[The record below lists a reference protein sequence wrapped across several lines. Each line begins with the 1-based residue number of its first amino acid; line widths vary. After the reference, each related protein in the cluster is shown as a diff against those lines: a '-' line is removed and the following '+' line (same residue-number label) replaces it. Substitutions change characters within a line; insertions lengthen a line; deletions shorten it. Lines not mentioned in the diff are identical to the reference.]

1 MSAAAHIRGLGTAL
15 PRGEIDA
22 ATTGR
27 LLPEL
32 LGLDAR
38 ESRAFASLVQR
49 SGVERRRSVLV
60 GEDGQLSLY
69 ARGAAEPGTAQ
80 RMAAW
85 RELAPPLAIEA
96 ARGALL
102 EAGWRGEDVTDLV
115 LVSCTGFA
123 APGVDLALIEAL
135 GLPST
140 LERTHVG
147 FMGCH
152 GAVNGLR
159 VARGLLA
166 AKPHARV
173 LLVAVELC
181 TLHLTRSERTG
192 QTVASALFSDGSAA
206 LAIDAEGPGLRIA
219 ATGSMLVPHTAD
231 LMGWDVGDRG
241 FGMTLSPNVPGAIE
255 AHLRPWID
263 SWLESSGLSLADV
276 GGFAVHPGG
285 TRVLDSV
292 ERCLELPPH
301 ALSPSRAL
309 LRDLGNLSSPTVLFL
324 TRELLAQNAPRPY
337 LLLAFGPGLFA
348 EAALLR

>member
-1 MSAAAHIRGLGTAL
+1 MSAAAYVRGLGTAL
-15 PRGEIDA
+15 PPGEIDA
-22 ATTGR
+22 ETTGR

-32 LGLDAR
+32 LGLNTS
-38 ESRAFASLVQR
+38 ESRAFAALVKR

-60 GEDGQLSLY
+60 GDDGQLALY
-69 ARGAAEPGTAQ
+69 ARGASEPGTAQ

-102 EAGWRGEDVTDLV
+102 QAGWRGEDVTDLV
-115 LVSCTGFA
+115 LVCCTGFA

-135 GLPST
+135 GLPAT

-159 VARGLLA
+159 VARGLVA
-166 AKPHARV
+166 AKPDARV

-206 LAIDAEGPGLRIA
+206 LAIDGEGPGLHIA
-219 ATGSMLVPHTAD
+219 ATGSMLVPETTD

-241 FGMTLSPNVPGAIE
+241 FGMTLSPNVPAAIE
-255 AHLRPWID
+255 THLRPWID
-263 SWLESSGLSLADV
+263 GWLDRSGLSLADI
-276 GGFAVHPGG
+276 GAFAVHPGG

-292 ERCLELPPH
+292 ERCLELQGD
-301 ALSPSRAL
+301 ALVASRTL

-348 EAALLR
+348 EAALLA